1 MHYTYI
7 TLTMTLD
14 QFNTL
19 STQEQYN
26 ALERCCGAEHWVK
39 QMVAKA
45 PFESKEQ
52 LLYFADYLW
61 ENAHEESWLEA
72 FTPHPKIG
80 DVNSLAEKYNNTK
93 EWAEGEQKGVTRAST
108 ETLEALAKG
117 NEEYEQKFGYI
128 FIVCATGKSAKEM
141 NDLLQTRLPNKK
153 EDELLIAMK
162 EQQKITKIRLEK
174 LIDVNH
180 NHMSQLTTH
189 VLDTSIGK
197 PGEGI
202 NIQLQENKN
211 SRWHTIAEGTTDA
224 DGRIS
229 DLLDETITLT
239 PATYKMVFDTG
250 KYFTDQKK
258 QAFYPTVVIYFEIT
272 DDSHY
277 HVPLLLNPFGYST
290 YRGS

>member
-19 STQEQYN
+19 NTQDQYE

-72 FTPHPKIG
+72 FTHHPKIG
-80 DVNSLAEKYNNTK
+80 NVDSLAEKYKNTK
-93 EWAEGEQKGVTRAST
+93 EWAEGEQKGVTDASR

-117 NEEYEQKFGYI
+117 NEVYEQKFGYI
-128 FIVCATGKSAKEM
+128 FIVCATGKTATEM
-141 NDLLQTRLPNKK
+141 NDLLQARLPNN
-153 EDELLIAMK
+153 EEEELLIAMK

-174 LIDVNH
+174 LIDETV

-202 NIQLQENKN
+202 SIQLQQNTGAE
-211 SRWHTIAEGTTDA
+211 WETIAAGVTNA

-229 DLLDETITLT
+229 DLLDKDAILT
-239 PATYKMVFDTG
+239 PDTYKLVFDTAN
-250 KYFTDQKK
+250 YFSHQEKE
-258 QAFYPTVVIYFEIT
+258 AFYPIVVIYFTVT